1 MVTVGYLLRYE
12 AQPGKEADVERAHK
26 KALVAIQQEP
36 GTIAWFAM
44 RRGPS
49 TFAVFDAFPD
59 EEGRQAHYNARFA
72 QLQQRATEQFVEGS
86 FVMEE
91 VDILAAKLPAPG
103 TTGTVTVGFLSRFE
117 AKPGKEAEVERAL
130 NNTLLAVQQLPAT
143 TAWFAIRLG
152 PTTFGTVD
160 LFLDEAGRQAHYN
173 ARWSQLQER
182 ASRLFVEDSLV
193 IEKVDI
199 LATKQPG

>member
-1 MVTVGYLLRYE
+1 MVTVGYLVRYE
-12 AQPGKEADVERAHK
+12 AKPGKETDVEH
-26 KALVAIQQEP
+26 ALKEALSAIQQEP
-36 GTIAWFAM
+36 ATTAWFAM
-44 RRGPS
+44 RRGS
-49 TFAVFDAFPD
+49 ATFGVFDAFPD
-59 EEGRQAHYNARFA
+59 EDGRQAHIKARGA
-72 QLQQRATEQFVEGS
+72 QLRQRAAEQFVEGS
-86 FVMEE
+86 LTLEE

-103 TTGTVTVGFLSRFE
+103 ATGTVTVGFLSRFE

-130 NNTLLAVQQLPAT
+130 NSTLLAVQQLPAT

-160 LFLDEAGRQAHYN
+160 LFPDEAGRQAHYN

-199 LATKQPG
+199 LAAKLPG